1 VRAAFKKLDGIVA
14 ADVETDIKIE
24 AGDKPGTQ
32 KVTFKSTS
40 DKISKQDAIKK
51 LGSKASRYVVKDL
64 KKADAKKDSKKE
76 EKKDAA

>member
-1 VRAAFKKLDGIVA
+1 MRAAFKKLDGVIA

-40 DKISKQDAIKK
+40 TEITKEKAIEK
-51 LGSKASRYVVKDL
+51 LGSKSSRYVVKEL
-64 KKADAKKDSKKE
+64 KKADDKKETKE
-76 EKKDAA
+76 EKKEAA